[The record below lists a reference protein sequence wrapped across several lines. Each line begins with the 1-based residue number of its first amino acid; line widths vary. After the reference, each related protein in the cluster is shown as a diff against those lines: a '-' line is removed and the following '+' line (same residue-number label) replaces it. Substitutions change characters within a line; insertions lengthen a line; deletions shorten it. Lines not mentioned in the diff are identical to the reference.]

1 MLMPALSVTA
11 IGLLVTVVLI
21 AAQWLPSARAALGA
35 VAGAV
40 AGAWAGYILGALA
53 GAALD
58 AATGNGYFLALLGH
72 AAAIPG
78 ALVGVRRLIR
88 PAVA

>member
-35 VAGAV
+35 VTGAV
-40 AGAWAGYILGALA
+40 AGAWAGYILG
-53 GAALD
+53 